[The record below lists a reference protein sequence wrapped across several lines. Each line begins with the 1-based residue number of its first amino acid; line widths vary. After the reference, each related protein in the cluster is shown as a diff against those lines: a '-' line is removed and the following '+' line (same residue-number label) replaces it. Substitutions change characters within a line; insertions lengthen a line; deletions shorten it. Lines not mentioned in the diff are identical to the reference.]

1 MDKNNLLR
9 CFRNCNE
16 ISVPFESNDNQND
29 RMFLT
34 VKQIFETYPFL
45 KSEMNWTE
53 EDIVVFYES
62 KLLIGQFCK
71 TEEDPKVL
79 LIEKVS
85 LENLIDYHRSLNSAE
100 N

>member
-1 MDKNNLLR
+1 
-9 CFRNCNE
+9 
-16 ISVPFESNDNQND
+16 
-29 RMFLT
+29 
-34 VKQIFETYPFL
+34 
-45 KSEMNWTE
+45 MNWTE
-53 EDIVVFYES
+53 DDIVVFYES